1 MTEWVDP
8 ALFHNLLE
16 DMVVESRDPNSS
28 DVSELL
34 FNRETGNW
42 EFVLTY
48 DTVLRIAGEKVV
60 KETEE
65 FLEDFPERFT

>member
-1 MTEWVDP
+1 MPEWVDP
-8 ALFHNLLE
+8 SMIHNLLE
-16 DMVVESRDPNSS
+16 DLVIESRDPSS

-48 DTVLRIAGEKVV
+48 DTVLRIASEKVV

-65 FLEDFPERFT
+65 FLKDFPERLV

>member
-1 MTEWVDP
+1 MSEWVDP
-8 ALFHNLLE
+8 SIFHNLFE
-16 DMVVESRDPNSS
+16 DLVIESRDPTS

-34 FNRETGNW
+34 FNKKTGNW
-42 EFVLTY
+42 EFQLTY

-65 FLEDFPERFT
+65 FLKDFPERLV

>member
-1 MTEWVDP
+1 MSEWVDP
-8 ALFHNLLE
+8 SIFHNLFE
-16 DMVVESRDPNSS
+16 DLVIESRDPTS

-34 FNRETGNW
+34 FNKKTGNG
-42 EFVLTY
+42 EFQLTY

-65 FLEDFPERFT
+65 FLKDFPERLV